1 MEGEFC
7 ECRPLGFV
15 IGLPFALISLVF
27 CPVGAIIWF
36 LGSIMSCLCPCCKGC
51 GELRNVGVSL
61 VKFPIRVLRW
71 FIEGIPC

>member
-15 IGLPFALISLVF
+15 IGLPFALLSLVF
-27 CPVGAIIWF
+27 CPVGAIIWL
-36 LGSIMSCLCPCCKGC
+36 LGSIMSCLCPCWKGC
-51 GELRNVGVSL
+51 GELSNVGVSL

-71 FIEGIPC
+71 FIEKIPC

>member
-15 IGLPFALISLVF
+15 IGLPFAVISLVF
-27 CPVGAIIWF
+27 CPVGAIIWL